1 MNNDRSKKILYT
13 ISYII
18 ITIITFLISNFLFVS
33 AFKNR
38 GFSKLLML
46 MFAVTIITS
55 VYTNISQIIKLYN
68 EELGQKMLKKTSII
82 YNIVFIILWFS
93 FLIYFDYI
101 MIKDYNAN
109 SLPLILFSLTFYIP
123 GIILIKKVK
132 EKINDERHL

>member
-1 MNNDRSKKILYT
+1 MNNDRSKRILYT

-33 AFKNR
+33 AFKNK

-55 VYTNISQIIKLYN
+55 VYTNISQIVKLYN

-101 MIKDYNAN
+101 MIKDYNAS